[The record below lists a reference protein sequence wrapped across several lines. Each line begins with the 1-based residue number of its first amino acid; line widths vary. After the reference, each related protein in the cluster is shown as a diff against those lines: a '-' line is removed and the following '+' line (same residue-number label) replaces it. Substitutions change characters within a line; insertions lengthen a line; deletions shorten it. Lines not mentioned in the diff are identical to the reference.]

1 MHAYI
6 VPMRFLVRAKIPTEA
21 GNKAVQDPTNFLKN
35 IEEYISKVKAEA
47 AYFMPLDG
55 HRAACFI
62 VNVESNDQVPT
73 IAEPLF
79 EGMGADVDLIPVMN
93 FDDLKKG
100 LSETR

>member
-1 MHAYI
+1 
-6 VPMRFLVRAKIPTEA
+6 MRFLVRATIPTES
-21 GNKAVQDPTNFLKN
+21 GNKAIQDPTIFLEN
-35 IEEYISKVKAEA
+35 IEKYISKVKAEA

-62 VNVESNDQVPT
+62 VNVESNDQIPT

-79 EGMGADVDLIPVMN
+79 LGMGANVDVIPVMN

>member
-1 MHAYI
+1 MDH
-6 VPMRFLVRAKIPTEA
+6 MRFLVRAKIPTES
-21 GNKAVQDPTNFLKN
+21 GNKAIQDPTIFLKN
-35 IEEYISKVKAEA
+35 IEEYINKVKAEA

-62 VNVESNDQVPT
+62 VNVESNDQIPS

-79 EGMGADVDLIPVMN
+79 LGMGANVDLIPIMD

-100 LSETR
+100 LSETP